1 MVQTWVVPQITYNV
15 ISMYEE
21 FPIKLVVAATG
32 FVISHFQS
40 NTLKKKK
47 NYHQFYF
54 FLFFLQSPKLIKA
67 SKKLGG

>member
-40 NTLKKKK
+40 NT
-47 NYHQFYF
+47 F
-54 FLFFLQSPKLIKA
+54 
-67 SKKLGG
+67 

>member
-1 MVQTWVVPQITYNV
+1 MVQTWIVPQITYNV

-40 NTLKKKK
+40 NTFKKKK
-47 NYHQFYF
+47 LSSILFY
-54 FLFFLQSPKLIKA
+54 LFFLQSPKLIKA